1 MADGFAMLEHDH
13 RAVGE
18 MFDDYEQVG
27 DPAVAKQICFEL
39 TAHGEL
45 EEQVVY
51 FDLRDFGDKTSQLA
65 DSAEEA
71 NDLINQTIGRIGLA
85 EPDDVP
91 ELMASLRSTVEGHV
105 REEEEDMFPEMR
117 DLGVDPEKLG
127 RDLEAAR
134 GAAVARAREKL
145 G

>member
-18 MFDDYEQVG
+18 LFDDYEQGG

-45 EEQVVY
+45 EEQVLY

-65 DSAEEA
+65 DNAEEA
-71 NDLINQTIGRIGLA
+71 HDLIDQTIGRVGLA
-85 EPDDVP
+85 DPDDLP
-91 ELMASLRSTVEGHV
+91 ALMATLRSTVEDHV

-134 GAAVARAREKL
+134 DAAVARARETL

>member
-18 MFDDYEQVG
+18 LFDDYEQGG

-45 EEQVVY
+45 EEQVLY

-65 DSAEEA
+65 DNAEEA
-71 NDLINQTIGRIGLA
+71 NDLIDQTIGRVALA
-85 EPDDVP
+85 DPDDLHA
-91 ELMASLRSTVEGHV
+91 LMVSLRSMVEAHV

-117 DLGVDPEKLG
+117 DLGVDPQKLG

-134 GAAVARAREKL
+134 DAAVARAREKL

>member
-18 MFDDYEQVG
+18 LFDDYEQGG
-27 DPAVAKQICFEL
+27 DPAVVKQICFEL
-39 TAHGEL
+39 TAHGEM
-45 EEQVVY
+45 EEQVLY
-51 FDLRDFGDKTSQLA
+51 FDFRDFGDKTSQLA
-65 DSAEEA
+65 DNAEEMH
-71 NDLINQTIGRIGLA
+71 DLIDQTIGRIALA
-85 EPDDVP
+85 DPDDVP
-91 ELMASLRSTVEGHV
+91 GLMTSLRSTVEDHV
-105 REEEEDMFPEMR
+105 RVEEEDMFPEMR

-134 GAAVARAREKL
+134 DAAVARAREKL